1 MPSGEPSGQQEVGV
15 EAEQAAPG
23 RRIQGRGGRGPG
35 RRDVTKV
42 ARGAAEQVLDTVVEV
57 SPNAV
62 GAVKRG
68 SCRRPPSPGTSYAPS
83 LRAGRRRSRSREAG
97 ICGRS
102 TSPGL
107 LVGVRAYRLTVRPPV
122 LLAKCRDSGASVPVG
137 RELARAC
144 SRRAE
149 EFLKNLPEG
158 VRILSGHLHFQRL
171 IRTRARRMRL
181 EHLEELRW
189 SDLPLLTCP
198 RLPKPPR

>member
-1 MPSGEPSGQQEVGV
+1 MS
-15 EAEQAAPG
+15 EASLPG
-23 RRIQGRGGRGPG
+23 DVIRSVIEGRE
-35 RRDVTKV
+35 K
-42 ARGAAEQVLDTVVEV
+42 
-57 SPNAV
+57 
-62 GAVKRG
+62 
-68 SCRRPPSPGTSYAPS
+68 
-83 LRAGRRRSRSREAG
+83 RSRSRQAG

-102 TSPGL
+102 SSPGAPF
-107 LVGVRAYRLTVRPPV
+107 VGVRAYRLTVRPPV

-189 SDLPLLTCP
+189 SDLPVLTCP